1 MRDRLVQCPSC
12 GRILA
17 APPGCANCV
26 VRCGVCHTRFRLPRR
41 VAMTDEAI
49 ASMLQEEH
57 LRDLYEDLHAP
68 PTGEAKL
75 TGAEEV
81 ISGQTAV
88 LPALAEGLRLVRMD
102 RKGATFLF
110 PASRLLE
117 PAFRAAM
124 PRRCLGCSSRMHL
137 RAHVVIFAPE
147 LIDSRSL
154 EAEHSAGALVL
165 SEEEIRDL
173 GNDELLNRLPKV
185 PNVPHPG
192 DLPMPYFLC
201 DMCTGTGEI
210 GGQINIHSVTGQGT
224 CRLQIRNLRRAE
236 EFLIQA
242 GGEGTPCHESLR
254 RRIEKTAE
262 HPWDLIPDVVR
273 HRIEQWFR
281 PLPAERF
288 LAYVA
293 DRDHARTEDGMF
305 GIVVSNGRMI
315 YHANRRHHEAG
326 LIDPV
331 EVQVAQGSGKES
343 LRLKAPLWEV
353 KHMAVDGEGKSLLR
367 RALTLARFQVTW
379 H

>member
-1 MRDRLVQCPSC
+1 
-12 GRILA
+12 
-17 APPGCANCV
+17 
-26 VRCGVCHTRFRLPRR
+26 
-41 VAMTDEAI
+41 
-49 ASMLQEEH
+49 
-57 LRDLYEDLHAP
+57 
-68 PTGEAKL
+68 
-75 TGAEEV
+75 
-81 ISGQTAV
+81 
-88 LPALAEGLRLVRMD
+88 
-102 RKGATFLF
+102 
-110 PASRLLE
+110 
-117 PAFRAAM
+117 
-124 PRRCLGCSSRMHL
+124 
-137 RAHVVIFAPE
+137 
-147 LIDSRSL
+147 
-154 EAEHSAGALVL
+154 
-165 SEEEIRDL
+165 RDL